1 MKIRRFS
8 AVGAM
13 LATAALA
20 LAACSTPA
28 AEDDTPQTETTS
40 ATEDGE
46 TGETGETGDGGT
58 VTVGWNQPFYSYN
71 SSTNHGNATANAI
84 ILYMTQ
90 SGFNYYDG
98 DLNLAQDTSF
108 GTYEKTSDDPLT
120 VKYTVNEGVNWS
132 DGTAVDAAD
141 LMLYWAAI
149 SGNFNDNEDD
159 FEVDAETGQPIIP
172 EDAVYFGSAS
182 PGLSLVTAAPEI
194 GDDGRSVTLV
204 YDKPF
209 ADWETNF
216 GYAVPAHVTAR
227 LALGVEDPAEAK
239 DALLAAI
246 ADDDRAALSSL
257 SDAWRTG
264 FDYTSLPSDEG
275 LYLSS
280 GPYIITDFVENQYIT
295 LTKNPGYTGDKA
307 GKVEN
312 ITVRYNE
319 DPQALVQ
326 ALQNGEIDM
335 LAPQATADTL
345 AALQAIDGVQVETG
359 QDATY
364 EHVDMVQD
372 NGGPFDPA
380 TYGGDAEAAKK
391 VRQAFLL
398 TIPREQIVEQ
408 LIRPLNPDANVRNSF
423 ILTPDAPSYEQ
434 MASENGSDFYA
445 QTDIDKAKAL
455 LAEVGVETPLD
466 VRFLYGAGNVRR
478 AQEYQLISE
487 SAAEAG
493 FNVIDGANENWGTML
508 DQATDQYDANLFGW
522 QSTSLAVTEADA
534 NFRTGALNNFY
545 GYSNEAVDGLFD
557 ELQTETD
564 ADRQQEILR
573 EVEKHLWEDAF
584 GITIFQFP
592 GVNAWNSNVAGVE
605 PIPLSPTIFHGF
617 WNWEKTS

>member
-8 AVGAM
+8 AVGAV

-28 AEDDTPQTETTS
+28 AEDDTPTTTETTS
-40 ATEDGE
+40 APED
-46 TGETGETGDGGT
+46 TGEPGAGST

-71 SSTNHGNATANAI
+71 SDTSHGNATANAI

-90 SGFNYYDG
+90 AGFNYYDG

-108 GTYEKTSDDPLT
+108 GTYEKLSDDPLT
-120 VKYTVNEGVNWS
+120 VKYTINEGVTWS
-132 DGTAVDAAD
+132 DGTPVDAAD
-141 LMLYWAAI
+141 MLLYWGAV
-149 SGNFNDNEDD
+149 SGHFNDNEED
-159 FEVDAETGQPIIP
+159 FETDEETGELIVP
-172 EDAVYFGSAS
+172 EDSVYFTSAS
-182 PGLSLVTAAPEI
+182 PGLSLVEDMPEV

-204 YDKPF
+204 YTKPF

-216 GYAVPAHVTAR
+216 GYGVPAHVTAR
-227 LALGVEDPAEAK
+227 LAGLGDDPAAAK
-239 DALLAAI
+239 DALVKAFEEN
-246 ADDDRAALSSL
+246 DRAALSAISE
-257 SDAWRTG
+257 AWRTG
-264 FDYTSLPSDEG
+264 YDFTSLPSDEG

-295 LTKNPGYTGDKA
+295 LTKNAKYTGDKV

-345 AALQAIDGVQVETG
+345 AALEAIDGVVVETG

-364 EHVDMVQD
+364 EHVDMVQN

-380 TYGGDAEAAKK
+380 TYGGDAEVAKK

-423 ILTPDAPSYEQ
+423 ILTPDAPTYDQ
-434 MASENGSDFYA
+434 MVAENGSDFYA
-445 QTDIDKAKAL
+445 QQDIEKAKQL
-455 LAEVGVETPLD
+455 LEEAGVDTPVD
-466 VRFLYGAGNVRR
+466 VRFLYGASNVRR
-478 AQEYQLISE
+478 AQQFQLIAE

-493 FNVIDGANENWGTML
+493 FNVIDGGNDNWGMML
-508 DQATDQYDANLFGW
+508 DTATDQYDANLFGW

-534 NFRTGALNNFY
+534 NFRTGGANNFY
-545 GYSNEAVDGLFD
+545 GYSNEEVDALFD
-557 ELQTETD
+557 ELQTETE

-573 EVEKHLWEDAF
+573 EVEKHLWADAF

-592 GVNAWNSNVAGVE
+592 GVNAWNEQVTGVD

>member
-8 AVGAM
+8 AVGAV

-28 AEDDTPQTETTS
+28 AEDDTPTTTETTS
-40 ATEDGE
+40 APED
-46 TGETGETGDGGT
+46 TGEPGAGST

-71 SSTNHGNATANAI
+71 SDTSHGNATANAI

-90 SGFNYYDG
+90 AGFNYYDG

-108 GTYEKTSDDPLT
+108 GTYEKLSDDPLT
-120 VKYTVNEGVNWS
+120 VKYTINEGVTWS
-132 DGTAVDAAD
+132 DGTPVDAAD
-141 LMLYWAAI
+141 MLLYWGAV
-149 SGNFNDNEDD
+149 SGHFNDNEED
-159 FEVDAETGQPIIP
+159 FETDEETGELIVP
-172 EDAVYFGSAS
+172 EDSVYFTSAS
-182 PGLSLVTAAPEI
+182 PGLSLVEDMPEV

-204 YDKPF
+204 YTKPF

-216 GYAVPAHVTAR
+216 GYGVPAHVTAR
-227 LALGVEDPAEAK
+227 LAGLGDDPAAAK
-239 DALLAAI
+239 DALVKAFEEN
-246 ADDDRAALSSL
+246 DRAALSAISE
-257 SDAWRTG
+257 AWRTG
-264 FDYTSLPSDEG
+264 YDFTSLPSDEG

-295 LTKNPGYTGDKA
+295 LTKNAKYTGDKV

-345 AALQAIDGVQVETG
+345 AALEAIDGVVVETG

-364 EHVDMVQD
+364 EHVDMVQN

-380 TYGGDAEAAKK
+380 TYGGDAEVAKK

-423 ILTPDAPSYEQ
+423 ILTPDAPTYDQ
-434 MASENGSDFYA
+434 MVAENGSDFYA
-445 QTDIDKAKAL
+445 QTDIEKAKEL
-455 LAEVGVETPLD
+455 LEEAGVDTPVD
-466 VRFLYGAGNVRR
+466 VRFLYGASNVRR
-478 AQEYQLISE
+478 AQQFQLIAE

-493 FNVIDGANENWGTML
+493 FNVIDGGNDNWGSML
-508 DQATDQYDANLFGW
+508 DTATDQYDANLFGW

-534 NFRTGALNNFY
+534 NFRTDATNNFY
-545 GYSNEAVDGLFD
+545 GYSNEEVDALFD
-557 ELQTETD
+557 ELQTETE

-573 EVEKHLWEDAF
+573 EVEKHLWADAF

-592 GVNAWNSNVAGVE
+592 GVNAWNEQVTGVD

>member
-8 AVGAM
+8 AVGAV

-28 AEDDTPQTETTS
+28 AEDDTPTTTETTS
-40 ATEDGE
+40 APED
-46 TGETGETGDGGT
+46 TGEPGAGST

-71 SSTNHGNATANAI
+71 SDTSHGNATANAI

-90 SGFNYYDG
+90 AGFNYYDG

-108 GTYEKTSDDPLT
+108 GTYEKLSDDPLT
-120 VKYTVNEGVNWS
+120 VKYTINEGVTWS
-132 DGTAVDAAD
+132 DGTPVDAAD
-141 LMLYWAAI
+141 MLLYWGAV
-149 SGNFNDNEDD
+149 SGHFNDNEED
-159 FEVDAETGQPIIP
+159 FETDEETGELIVP
-172 EDAVYFGSAS
+172 EDSVYFTSAS
-182 PGLSLVTAAPEI
+182 PGLSLVEDMPEV

-204 YDKPF
+204 YTKPF

-216 GYAVPAHVTAR
+216 GYGVPAHVTAR
-227 LALGVEDPAEAK
+227 LAGLGDDPAAAK
-239 DALLAAI
+239 DALVKAFEEN
-246 ADDDRAALSSL
+246 DRAALSAISE
-257 SDAWRTG
+257 AWRTG
-264 FDYTSLPSDEG
+264 YDFTSLPSDEG

-295 LTKNPGYTGDKA
+295 LTRNPSYSGDWA

-345 AALQAIDGVQVETG
+345 AALEAIDGVVVETG

-364 EHVDMVQD
+364 EHVDMVQN

-380 TYGGDAEAAKK
+380 TYGGDAEVAKK

-423 ILTPDAPSYEQ
+423 ILTPDAPTYDQ
-434 MASENGSDFYA
+434 MVAENGSDFYA
-445 QTDIDKAKAL
+445 QTDIEKAKEL
-455 LAEVGVETPLD
+455 LEEAGVDTPVD
-466 VRFLYGAGNVRR
+466 VRFLYGASNVRR
-478 AQEYQLISE
+478 AQQFQLIAE

-493 FNVIDGANENWGTML
+493 FNVIDGGNDNWGAML
-508 DQATDQYDANLFGW
+508 DTATDQYDANLFGW

-534 NFRTGALNNFY
+534 NFRTDATNNFY
-545 GYSNEAVDGLFD
+545 GYSNEEVDALFD
-557 ELQTETD
+557 ELQTETE

-573 EVEKHLWEDAF
+573 EVEKHLWADAF

-592 GVNAWNSNVAGVE
+592 GVNAWNEQVTGVD

>member
-8 AVGAM
+8 VAGAV
-13 LATAALA
+13 LASAALV
-20 LAACSTPA
+20 LSACTTPA
-28 AEDDTPQTETTS
+28 PEGDTPTTTDPA
-40 ATEDGE
+40 ATESPTDGE
-46 TGETGETGDGGT
+46 PSGEATT

-71 SSTNHGNATANAI
+71 SDTSHGNATANAI

-90 SGFNYYDG
+90 SGFNYYDA

-108 GTYEKTSDDPLT
+108 GTYEKLSDDPLT
-120 VKYTVNEGVNWS
+120 VKYTINEGVVWS
-132 DGTAVDAAD
+132 DDTPVDAAD
-141 LMLYWAAI
+141 MLLYWAAV
-149 SGNFNDNEDD
+149 SGNFND
-159 FEVDAETGQPIIP
+159 EVEIDEETGEEIIG
-172 EDAVYFGSAS
+172 ENQVYFTSES
-182 PGLSLVTAAPEI
+182 PGLALVTQTPEI

-216 GYAVPAHVTAR
+216 GYGVPAHVTQR
-227 LALGVEDPAEAK
+227 LAGGSEDAAAAK
-239 DALLAAI
+239 DEVIAAI
-246 ADDDRAALSSL
+246 QAGDKAALAPL
-257 SDAWRTG
+257 ADAWRTG
-264 FDYTSLPSDEG
+264 FDFTSLPSDAG

-280 GPYIITDFVENQYIT
+280 GPYIVTDFVENQYIT
-295 LTKNPGYTGDKA
+295 LTKNAKYTGDKP
-307 GKVEN
+307 GKTEN

-345 AALQAIDGVQVETG
+345 AALQAIDGVTVETG

-364 EHVDMVQD
+364 EHVDMVVN

-380 TYGGDAEAAKK
+380 SYGGDAEKAKK

-398 TIPREQIVEQ
+398 TIPRQQIVEQ
-408 LIRPLNPDANVRNSF
+408 LIQPLNPEAAVRNSF
-423 ILTPDAPSYEQ
+423 ILTPDAPGYPQ
-434 MASENGSDFYA
+434 MVEENGSDFYA
-445 QTDIDKAKAL
+445 QQDIEKAKSL
-455 LAEVGVETPLD
+455 LAEAGVDSVD
-466 VRFLYGAGNVRR
+466 VRFLYGASNVRR
-478 AQEYQLISE
+478 AQEYQLIAE

-493 FNVIDGANENWGTML
+493 INVIDGGNDNWGTML
-508 DQATDQYDANLFGW
+508 DTAQDQYDANLFGW

-534 NFRTGALNNFY
+534 NFRTKATNNFY
-545 GYSNEAVDGLFD
+545 GYSNEAVDALFD
-557 ELQTETD
+557 ELQVEVD
-564 ADRQQEILR
+564 ANRQQEILR
-573 EVEKHLWEDAF
+573 EVEKHLWADAF

-592 GVNAWNSNVAGVE
+592 GVNAWNSNVAGVD

>member
-8 AVGAM
+8 AVGAV

-28 AEDDTPQTETTS
+28 AEDDTPTTTETTS
-40 ATEDGE
+40 APED
-46 TGETGETGDGGT
+46 TGEPGAGST

-71 SSTNHGNATANAI
+71 SDTSHGNATANAI

-90 SGFNYYDG
+90 AGFNYYDG

-108 GTYEKTSDDPLT
+108 GTYEKLSDDPLT
-120 VKYTVNEGVNWS
+120 VKYTINEGVTWS
-132 DGTAVDAAD
+132 DGTPVDAAD
-141 LMLYWAAI
+141 MLLYWGAV
-149 SGNFNDNEDD
+149 SGHFNDNEED
-159 FEVDAETGQPIIP
+159 FETDEETGELIVP
-172 EDAVYFGSAS
+172 EDSVYFTSAS
-182 PGLSLVTAAPEI
+182 PGLSLVEDMPEV

-204 YDKPF
+204 YTKPF

-216 GYAVPAHVTAR
+216 GYGVPAHVTAR
-227 LALGVEDPAEAK
+227 LAGLGDDPAAAK
-239 DALLAAI
+239 DALVKAFEEN
-246 ADDDRAALSSL
+246 DRAALSAISE
-257 SDAWRTG
+257 AWRTG
-264 FDYTSLPSDEG
+264 YDFTSLPSDEG

-295 LTKNPGYTGDKA
+295 LTRNPSYSGDKA

-345 AALQAIDGVQVETG
+345 AALEAIDGVVVETG

-364 EHVDMVQD
+364 EHVDMVQN

-380 TYGGDAEAAKK
+380 TYGGDAEVAKK

-423 ILTPDAPSYEQ
+423 ILTPDAPTYDQ
-434 MASENGSDFYA
+434 MVAENGSDFYA
-445 QTDIDKAKAL
+445 QQDIEKAKQL
-455 LAEVGVETPLD
+455 LEEAGVDTPVD
-466 VRFLYGAGNVRR
+466 VRFLYGASNVRR
-478 AQEYQLISE
+478 AQQYQLIAE
-487 SAAEAG
+487 AAAEAG
-493 FNVIDGANENWGTML
+493 FNVIDGGNDNWGMML
-508 DQATDQYDANLFGW
+508 DTATDQYDANLFGW

-534 NFRTGALNNFY
+534 NFRTGGMNNFY
-545 GYSNEAVDGLFD
+545 GYSNEEVDALFD
-557 ELQTETD
+557 ELQTETE

-573 EVEKHLWEDAF
+573 EVEKHLWADAF

-592 GVNAWNSNVAGVE
+592 GVNAWNEQVTGVD

>member
-8 AVGAM
+8 AVGAV

-28 AEDDTPQTETTS
+28 AEDDTPTTTETTS
-40 ATEDGE
+40 APED
-46 TGETGETGDGGT
+46 TGEPGAGST

-71 SSTNHGNATANAI
+71 SDTSHGNATANAI

-90 SGFNYYDG
+90 AGFNYYDG

-108 GTYEKTSDDPLT
+108 GTYEKLSDDPLT
-120 VKYTVNEGVNWS
+120 VKYTINEGVTWS
-132 DGTAVDAAD
+132 DGTPVDAAD
-141 LMLYWAAI
+141 MLLYWGAV
-149 SGNFNDNEDD
+149 SGHFNDNEED
-159 FEVDAETGQPIIP
+159 FETDEETGELIVP
-172 EDAVYFGSAS
+172 EDSVYFTSAS
-182 PGLSLVTAAPEI
+182 PGLSLVEDMPEV

-204 YDKPF
+204 YTKPF

-216 GYAVPAHVTAR
+216 GYGVPAHVTAR
-227 LALGVEDPAEAK
+227 LAGLGDDPAAAK
-239 DALLAAI
+239 DALVKAFEEN
-246 ADDDRAALSSL
+246 DRAALSAISE
-257 SDAWRTG
+257 AWRTG
-264 FDYTSLPSDEG
+264 YDFTSLPSDEG

-295 LTKNPGYTGDKA
+295 LTKNAKYTGDKV

-345 AALQAIDGVQVETG
+345 AALEAIDGVVVETG

-364 EHVDMVQD
+364 EHVDMVQN

-380 TYGGDAEAAKK
+380 TYGGDAEVAKK

-423 ILTPDAPSYEQ
+423 ILTPDAPTYDQ
-434 MASENGSDFYA
+434 MVAENGSDFYA
-445 QTDIDKAKAL
+445 QQDIEKAKQL
-455 LAEVGVETPLD
+455 LEEAGVDTPVD
-466 VRFLYGAGNVRR
+466 VRFLYGASNVRR
-478 AQEYQLISE
+478 AQQYQLIAE

-493 FNVIDGANENWGTML
+493 FNVIDGGNDNWGSML
-508 DQATDQYDANLFGW
+508 DTATDQYDANLFGW

-534 NFRTGALNNFY
+534 NFRTDATNNFY
-545 GYSNEAVDGLFD
+545 GYSNEEVDALFD
-557 ELQTETD
+557 ELQTETE

-573 EVEKHLWEDAF
+573 EVEKHLWADAF

-592 GVNAWNSNVAGVE
+592 GVNAWNEQVTGVD

>member
-8 AVGAM
+8 AVGAV

-28 AEDDTPQTETTS
+28 AEDDTPTTTETTS
-40 ATEDGE
+40 APED
-46 TGETGETGDGGT
+46 TGEPGAGST

-71 SSTNHGNATANAI
+71 SDTSHGNATANAI

-90 SGFNYYDG
+90 AGFNYYDG

-108 GTYEKTSDDPLT
+108 GTYEKLSDDPLT
-120 VKYTVNEGVNWS
+120 VKYTINEGVTWS
-132 DGTAVDAAD
+132 DGTPVDAAD
-141 LMLYWAAI
+141 MLLYWGAV
-149 SGNFNDNEDD
+149 SGHFNDNEED
-159 FEVDAETGQPIIP
+159 FETDEETGELIVP
-172 EDAVYFGSAS
+172 EDSVYFTSAS
-182 PGLSLVTAAPEI
+182 PGLSLVEDMPEV

-204 YDKPF
+204 YTKPF

-216 GYAVPAHVTAR
+216 GYGVPAHVTAR
-227 LALGVEDPAEAK
+227 LAGLGDDPAAAK
-239 DALLAAI
+239 DALVKAFEEN
-246 ADDDRAALSSL
+246 DRAALSAISE
-257 SDAWRTG
+257 AWRTG
-264 FDYTSLPSDEG
+264 YDFTSLPSDEG

-295 LTKNPGYTGDKA
+295 LTKNAKYTGDKV

-345 AALQAIDGVQVETG
+345 AALEAIDGVVVETG

-364 EHVDMVQD
+364 EHVDMVQN

-380 TYGGDAEAAKK
+380 TYGGDAEVAKK

-423 ILTPDAPSYEQ
+423 ILTPDAPTYDQ
-434 MASENGSDFYA
+434 MVAENGSDFYA
-445 QTDIDKAKAL
+445 QTDIEKAKEL
-455 LAEVGVETPLD
+455 LEEAGVDTPVD
-466 VRFLYGAGNVRR
+466 VRFLYGASNVRR
-478 AQEYQLISE
+478 AQQFQLIAE

-493 FNVIDGANENWGTML
+493 FNVIDGGNDNWGAML
-508 DQATDQYDANLFGW
+508 DTATDQYDANLFGW

-534 NFRTGALNNFY
+534 NFRTDATNNFY
-545 GYSNEAVDGLFD
+545 GYSNEEVDALFD
-557 ELQTETD
+557 ELQTETE

-573 EVEKHLWEDAF
+573 EVEKHLWADAF

-592 GVNAWNSNVAGVE
+592 GVNAWNEQVTGVD

>member
-8 AVGAM
+8 AVGAV

-28 AEDDTPQTETTS
+28 AEDDTPTTTETTS
-40 ATEDGE
+40 APED
-46 TGETGETGDGGT
+46 TGEPGAGST

-71 SSTNHGNATANAI
+71 SDTSHGNATANAI

-90 SGFNYYDG
+90 AGFNYYDG

-108 GTYEKTSDDPLT
+108 GTYEKLSDDPLT
-120 VKYTVNEGVNWS
+120 VKYTINEGVTWS
-132 DGTAVDAAD
+132 DGTPVDAAD
-141 LMLYWAAI
+141 MLLYWGAV
-149 SGNFNDNEDD
+149 SGHFNDNEED
-159 FEVDAETGQPIIP
+159 FETDEETGELIVP
-172 EDAVYFGSAS
+172 EDSVYFTSAS
-182 PGLSLVTAAPEI
+182 PGLSLVEDMPEV

-204 YDKPF
+204 YTKPF

-216 GYAVPAHVTAR
+216 GYGVPAHVTAR
-227 LALGVEDPAEAK
+227 LAGLGDDPAAAK
-239 DALLAAI
+239 DALVKAFEEN
-246 ADDDRAALSSL
+246 DRAALSAISE
-257 SDAWRTG
+257 AWRTG
-264 FDYTSLPSDEG
+264 YDFTSLPSDEG

-295 LTKNPGYTGDKA
+295 LTRNPSYSGDWA

-345 AALQAIDGVQVETG
+345 AALQAIDGVTVETG

-364 EHVDMVQD
+364 EHVDMVQN

-380 TYGGDAEAAKK
+380 TYGGDAEVAKK

-423 ILTPDAPSYEQ
+423 ILTPDAPTYDQ
-434 MASENGSDFYA
+434 MVAENGSDFYA
-445 QTDIDKAKAL
+445 QTDIEKAKQL
-455 LAEVGVETPLD
+455 LEEAGVDTPVD
-466 VRFLYGAGNVRR
+466 VRFLYGASNVRR
-478 AQEYQLISE
+478 AQQYQLIAE

-493 FNVIDGANENWGTML
+493 FNVIDGGNDNWGSML
-508 DQATDQYDANLFGW
+508 DTATDQYDANLFGW

-534 NFRTGALNNFY
+534 NFRTGGANNFY
-545 GYSNEAVDGLFD
+545 GYSNEEVDALFD
-557 ELQTETD
+557 ELQTETE

-573 EVEKHLWEDAF
+573 EVEKHLWADAF

-592 GVNAWNSNVAGVE
+592 GVNAWNEQVTGVD

>member
-8 AVGAM
+8 AVGAV

-28 AEDDTPQTETTS
+28 AEDDTPTTTETTS
-40 ATEDGE
+40 APED
-46 TGETGETGDGGT
+46 TGEPGAGST

-71 SSTNHGNATANAI
+71 SDTSHGNATANAI

-90 SGFNYYDG
+90 AGFNYYDG

-108 GTYEKTSDDPLT
+108 GTYEKLSDDPLT
-120 VKYTVNEGVNWS
+120 VKYTINEGVTWS
-132 DGTAVDAAD
+132 DGTPVDAAD
-141 LMLYWAAI
+141 MLLYWGAV
-149 SGNFNDNEDD
+149 SGHFNDNEED
-159 FEVDAETGQPIIP
+159 FETDEETGELIVP
-172 EDAVYFGSAS
+172 EDSVYFTSAS
-182 PGLSLVTAAPEI
+182 PGLSLVEDMPEV

-204 YDKPF
+204 YTKPF

-216 GYAVPAHVTAR
+216 GYGVPAHVTAR
-227 LALGVEDPAEAK
+227 LAGLGDDPAAAK
-239 DALLAAI
+239 DALVKAFEEN
-246 ADDDRAALSSL
+246 DRAALSAISE
-257 SDAWRTG
+257 AWRTG
-264 FDYTSLPSDEG
+264 YDFTSLPSDEG

-295 LTKNPGYTGDKA
+295 LTRNPSYSGDWA

-345 AALQAIDGVQVETG
+345 AALEAIDGVVVETG

-364 EHVDMVQD
+364 EHVDMVQN

-380 TYGGDAEAAKK
+380 TYGGDAEVAKK

-423 ILTPDAPSYEQ
+423 ILTPDAPTYDQ
-434 MASENGSDFYA
+434 MVAENGSDFYA
-445 QTDIDKAKAL
+445 QQDIEKAKQL
-455 LAEVGVETPLD
+455 LEEAGVDTPVD
-466 VRFLYGAGNVRR
+466 VRFLYGASNVRR
-478 AQEYQLISE
+478 AQQFQLIAE

-493 FNVIDGANENWGTML
+493 FNVIDGGNDNWGMML
-508 DQATDQYDANLFGW
+508 DTATDQYDANLFGW

-534 NFRTGALNNFY
+534 NFRTGGMNNFY
-545 GYSNEAVDGLFD
+545 GYSNEEVDALFD
-557 ELQTETD
+557 ELQTETE
-564 ADRQQEILR
+564 ADRQQEIRR
-573 EVEKHLWEDAF
+573 EVEKHLWADAF

-592 GVNAWNSNVAGVE
+592 GVNAWNEQVTGVD

>member
-8 AVGAM
+8 AVGAV

-28 AEDDTPQTETTS
+28 AEDDTPTTTETTS
-40 ATEDGE
+40 APEETDGE
-46 TGETGETGDGGT
+46 PATGGT
-58 VTVGWNQPFYSYN
+58 ITVGWNQPFYSYN
-71 SSTNHGNATANAI
+71 SDSSTGNATANAI

-90 SGFNYYDG
+90 AGFNSYDG

-120 VKYTVNEGVNWS
+120 VKYTINEGVTWS
-132 DGTAVDAAD
+132 DGTPVDAAD
-141 LMLYWAAI
+141 MLLYWAAV
-149 SGNFNDNEDD
+149 SGNLNDNAED
-159 FEVDAETGQPIIP
+159 FEVDEETGQPIIP
-172 EDAVYFGSAS
+172 EDSVFFTSPS
-182 PGLSLVTAAPEI
+182 PGLALVTQTPEI

-216 GYAVPAHVTAR
+216 GYGVPAHVTAR
-227 LALGVEDPAEAK
+227 LAGVSDDPAEAK
-239 DALLAAI
+239 AGLISAI
-246 ADDDRAALSSL
+246 QDNDRATLAGI
-257 SDAWRTG
+257 SDVWRTG
-264 FDYTSLPSDEG
+264 FDFTSLPSDEG

-295 LTKNPGYTGDKA
+295 LTKNPSYTGDKA
-307 GKVEN
+307 GKAEN

-335 LAPQATADTL
+335 LAPQATSDTL
-345 AALQAIDGVQVETG
+345 AALEAIDGVTVETG

-364 EHVDMVQD
+364 EHVDMVQN
-372 NGGPFDPA
+372 NGGPFDAA
-380 TYGGDAEAAKK
+380 TYGGDEEAAKK

-423 ILTPDAPSYEQ
+423 ILTPDAPTYDQ
-434 MASENGSDFYA
+434 MVAENGSDFYA
-445 QTDIDKAKAL
+445 EQDIAKAQEL
-455 LAEVGVETPLD
+455 LAEVGVETPVD

-478 AQEYQLISE
+478 AQQYQLISE

-493 FNVIDGANENWGTML
+493 FNVIDGANENWGMML
-508 DQATDQYDANLFGW
+508 DSATDQYDANLFGW

-534 NFRTGALNNFY
+534 NYRTGGLNNFY
-545 GYSNEAVDGLFD
+545 GYSNSEVDALFD

-564 ADRQQEILR
+564 AGRQQEILR

-592 GVNAWNSNVAGVE
+592 GVNAWNSNVTGVD

>member
-8 AVGAM
+8 AVGAV

-28 AEDDTPQTETTS
+28 AEDDTPTTTETTS
-40 ATEDGE
+40 APED
-46 TGETGETGDGGT
+46 TGEPGAGST

-71 SSTNHGNATANAI
+71 SDTSHGNATANAI

-90 SGFNYYDG
+90 AGFNYYDG

-108 GTYEKTSDDPLT
+108 GTYEKLSDDPLT
-120 VKYTVNEGVNWS
+120 VKYTINEGVTWS
-132 DGTAVDAAD
+132 DGTPVDAAD
-141 LMLYWAAI
+141 MLLYWGAV
-149 SGNFNDNEDD
+149 SGHFNDNEED
-159 FEVDAETGQPIIP
+159 FETDEETGELIVP
-172 EDAVYFGSAS
+172 EDSVYFTSAS
-182 PGLSLVTAAPEI
+182 PGLSLVEDMPEV

-204 YDKPF
+204 YTKPF

-216 GYAVPAHVTAR
+216 GYGVPAHVTAR
-227 LALGVEDPAEAK
+227 LAGLGDDPAAAK
-239 DALLAAI
+239 DALVKAFEEN
-246 ADDDRAALSSL
+246 DRAALSAISE
-257 SDAWRTG
+257 AWRTG
-264 FDYTSLPSDEG
+264 YDFTSLPSDEG

-295 LTKNPGYTGDKA
+295 LTRNPSYSGDMA

-345 AALQAIDGVQVETG
+345 AALEAIDGVVVETG

-364 EHVDMVQD
+364 EHVDMVQN

-380 TYGGDAEAAKK
+380 TYGGDAEVAKK

-423 ILTPDAPSYEQ
+423 ILTPDAPTYDQ
-434 MASENGSDFYA
+434 MVAENGSDFYA
-445 QTDIDKAKAL
+445 QQDIEKAKQL
-455 LAEVGVETPLD
+455 LEEAGVDTPVD
-466 VRFLYGAGNVRR
+466 VRFLYGASNVRR
-478 AQEYQLISE
+478 AQQFQLIAE

-493 FNVIDGANENWGTML
+493 FNVIDGGNDNWGAML
-508 DQATDQYDANLFGW
+508 DTATDQYDANLFGW

-534 NFRTGALNNFY
+534 NFRTGGANNFY
-545 GYSNEAVDGLFD
+545 GYSNEEVDALFD
-557 ELQTETD
+557 ELQTETE

-573 EVEKHLWEDAF
+573 EVEKHLWADAF

-592 GVNAWNSNVAGVE
+592 GVNAWNEQVTGVD

>member
-8 AVGAM
+8 AVGAV

-28 AEDDTPQTETTS
+28 AEDDTPTTTETTS
-40 ATEDGE
+40 APED
-46 TGETGETGDGGT
+46 TGEPGAGST

-71 SSTNHGNATANAI
+71 SDTSHGNATANAI

-90 SGFNYYDG
+90 ADFNYYDG

-108 GTYEKTSDDPLT
+108 GTYEKLSDDPLT
-120 VKYTVNEGVNWS
+120 VKYTINEGVTWS
-132 DGTAVDAAD
+132 DGTPVDAAD
-141 LMLYWAAI
+141 MLLYWGAV
-149 SGNFNDNEDD
+149 SGHFNDNEED
-159 FEVDAETGQPIIP
+159 FETDEETGELIVP
-172 EDAVYFGSAS
+172 EDSVYFTSAS
-182 PGLSLVTAAPEI
+182 PGLSLVEDMPEV

-204 YDKPF
+204 YTKPF

-216 GYAVPAHVTAR
+216 GYGVPAHVTAR
-227 LALGVEDPAEAK
+227 LAGLGDDPAAAK
-239 DALLAAI
+239 DALVKAFEEN
-246 ADDDRAALSSL
+246 DRAALSAL
-257 SDAWRTG
+257 SVAWRTG
-264 FDYTSLPSDEG
+264 FDFTSLPSDEG

-295 LTKNPGYTGDKA
+295 LTRNPSYSGDWA

-345 AALQAIDGVQVETG
+345 AALEAIDGVVVETG

-364 EHVDMVQD
+364 EHVDMVQN

-380 TYGGDAEAAKK
+380 TYGGDAEVAKK

-423 ILTPDAPSYEQ
+423 ILTPDAPTYDQ
-434 MASENGSDFYA
+434 MVAENGSDFYA
-445 QTDIDKAKAL
+445 QQDIEKAKQL
-455 LAEVGVETPLD
+455 LEEAGVDTPVD
-466 VRFLYGAGNVRR
+466 VRFLYGASNVRR
-478 AQEYQLISE
+478 AQQYQLIAE
-487 SAAEAG
+487 AAAEAG
-493 FNVIDGANENWGTML
+493 FNVIDGGNDNWGMML
-508 DQATDQYDANLFGW
+508 DTATDQYDANLFGW

-534 NFRTGALNNFY
+534 NFRTGGANNFY
-545 GYSNEAVDGLFD
+545 GYSNEEVDALFD
-557 ELQTETD
+557 ELQTETE

-573 EVEKHLWEDAF
+573 EVEKHLWADAF

-592 GVNAWNSNVAGVE
+592 GVNAWNEQVTGVD